1 MTPIKIMTNGLPG
14 NVAGIIAKHF
24 LQDDRFELLP
34 FSLTGPEIT
43 RGIHRVESMEV
54 ALIRPE
60 KAEEAVD
67 GILRAH
73 GPFITIDYTHPTAVN
88 QNAQFYCTH
97 GLPFIMGTTGGDRK
111 ALEDTVKGSNIS
123 AVIAPNMA
131 KQIIGFQAM
140 MKYAADTFPD
150 LFKGYSLSLRE
161 SHQKGKAD
169 TSGTAVAM
177 TEYFN
182 RMGVAF
188 GVDEIKKERNPEIQ
202 KSLWGVPE
210 QYLNGH
216 AWHTYTLTSQDQT
229 VKFEF
234 THNINGREVYAQG
247 TMDAAV
253 FLNDRI
259 KAGVRG
265 LVFSMMDVMKKQ

>member
-1 MTPIKIMTNGLPG
+1 MASVKIMMNGLPG

-24 LQDDRFELLP
+24 LRDDRFELLP

-43 RGIHRVESMEV
+43 QPDHTVETMKV

-60 KAEEAVD
+60 KAEEAVAK
-67 GILRAH
+67 ILQEH

-88 QNAQFYCTH
+88 ANARFYCGH
-97 GLPFIMGTTGGDRK
+97 GLPFVMGTTGGDRK
-111 ALEDTVKGSNIS
+111 ALEDTVRASQIS

-150 LFKGYSLSLRE
+150 LFKGYSLTIRE
-161 SHQKGKAD
+161 SHQQAKAD

-182 RMGVAF
+182 RMGVPI
-188 GVDEIKKERNPEIQ
+188 GVEDIIKERDPEIQ
-202 KSLWGVPE
+202 KNLWGVPE
-210 QYLNGH
+210 PYLKGH
-216 AWHTYTLTSQDQT
+216 AWHTYTLISRDKT

-247 TMDAAV
+247 TMDAAM
-253 FLNDRI
+253 FLNGKI
-259 KAGVRG
+259 KEGIKG
-265 LVFSMMDVMKKQ
+265 QVFSMMDVMKG

>member
-140 MKYAADTFPD
+140 MKYAADTFPT
-150 LFKGYSLSLRE
+150 SL
-161 SHQKGKAD
+161 KAIAYPFGKA
-169 TSGTAVAM
+169 T
-177 TEYFN
+177 
-182 RMGVAF
+182 R
-188 GVDEIKKERNPEIQ
+188 
-202 KSLWGVPE
+202 
-210 QYLNGH
+210 
-216 AWHTYTLTSQDQT
+216 
-229 VKFEF
+229 
-234 THNINGREVYAQG
+234 REKPIPAEPP
-247 TMDAAV
+247 
-253 FLNDRI
+253 LP
-259 KAGVRG
+259 
-265 LVFSMMDVMKKQ
+265 